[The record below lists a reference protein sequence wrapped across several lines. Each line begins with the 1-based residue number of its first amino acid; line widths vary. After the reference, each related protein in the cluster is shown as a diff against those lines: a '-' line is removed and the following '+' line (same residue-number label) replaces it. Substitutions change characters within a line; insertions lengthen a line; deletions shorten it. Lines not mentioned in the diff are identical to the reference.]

1 MKKILLVIVVL
12 IAVVILGFLAVA
24 AMQPD
29 EIHVERSATI
39 EATPAQ
45 VFPHVSDLREFVEW
59 SPWSDLDP
67 NQTSEFSDPSSGVG
81 AWYSWSGNKDV
92 GVGTMT
98 ILEVVQD
105 RKVVEELAFVEPWE
119 SKGTVALILE
129 PAGEGTRVTW
139 TFDENAGFMMKLMGL
154 FMSMDEML
162 GADYEKGLATL
173 KQVVEAEAE
182 AQAAEQRAVQE
193 AAAATAGAEAGTDG
207 APSE

>member
-1 MKKILLVIVVL
+1 MKKILLIIVVV